1 MPTTY
6 HIPLKSL
13 QPIHMKIIELYL
25 KCWKKK
31 DIADEVG
38 VSCTTV
44 SHTLRDP
51 IAQKIINCHDERQPE
66 KEFFA
71 IGSDGGTNSSQSD
84 TLQVNPTFF

>member
-13 QPIHMKIIELYL
+13 QPIHMKIIKLYL
-25 KCWKKK
+25 KSWKKK

-51 IAQKIINCHDERQPE
+51 IAQKIINAMMKDNLKKSFLQSAQMGALILH
-66 KEFFA
+66 
-71 IGSDGGTNSSQSD
+71 SQTPSK
-84 TLQVNPTFF
+84 

>member
-13 QPIHMKIIELYL
+13 QPIHLKIIELYL

-31 DIADEVG
+31 DIAEEVG

-51 IAQKIINCHDERQPE
+51 VAQKIINQILIDSLKYE
-66 KEFFA
+66 
-71 IGSDGGTNSSQSD
+71 
-84 TLQVNPTFF
+84 

>member
-31 DIADEVG
+31 DIALELG
-38 VSCTTV
+38 VSCSTV

-51 IAQKIINCHDERQPE
+51 IAQEIIKTIMKDNLQ
-66 KEFFA
+66 K
-71 IGSDGGTNSSQSD
+71 SMQSILPAD
-84 TLQVNPTFF
+84 

>member
-31 DIADEVG
+31 DIAEEVG

-51 IAQKIINCHDERQPE
+51 VAQEIIKTIMKDSLQKSMQAILPE
-66 KEFFA
+66 
-71 IGSDGGTNSSQSD
+71 D
-84 TLQVNPTFF
+84 

>member
-13 QPIHMKIIELYL
+13 QPVHVKIIDLYL

-31 DIADEVG
+31 DIALELG
-38 VSCTTV
+38 VSCSTV

-51 IAQKIINCHDERQPE
+51 ISQEIIKKIMKENLQKSMQVILPE
-66 KEFFA
+66 
-71 IGSDGGTNSSQSD
+71 D
-84 TLQVNPTFF
+84 

>member
-13 QPIHMKIIELYL
+13 QPMHMKIIKLYL
-25 KCWKKK
+25 QCWKKK
-31 DIADEVG
+31 DIAEEVG

-51 IAQKIINCHDERQPE
+51 VAQKIINQILIESLKNE
-66 KEFFA
+66 
-71 IGSDGGTNSSQSD
+71 
-84 TLQVNPTFF
+84 

>member
-13 QPIHMKIIELYL
+13 QPMHFKIIELYL

-31 DIADEVG
+31 DIASELG
-38 VSCTTV
+38 VCCSTV

-51 IAQKIINCHDERQPE
+51 IAQKIINAMMKDSL
-66 KEFFA
+66 KKSF
-71 IGSDGGTNSSQSD
+71 
-84 TLQVNPTFF
+84 LQFSEQK

>member
-31 DIADEVG
+31 DIAAELG
-38 VSCTTV
+38 VSATTV

-51 IAQKIINCHDERQPE
+51 IAQEIIKNIMKENLQKSMQAILPE
-66 KEFFA
+66 
-71 IGSDGGTNSSQSD
+71 D
-84 TLQVNPTFF
+84 

>member
-6 HIPLKSL
+6 LIPLKSL

-31 DIADEVG
+31 DIAAELG
-38 VSCTTV
+38 VSATTV

-51 IAQKIINCHDERQPE
+51 VAQIIIKTIM
-66 KEFFA
+66 KENLQKSMQA
-71 IGSDGGTNSSQSD
+71 I
-84 TLQVNPTFF
+84 LP

>member
-1 MPTTY
+1 
-6 HIPLKSL
+6 
-13 QPIHMKIIELYL
+13 MKIIKLYL

-51 IAQKIINCHDERQPE
+51 IAQKFINQILIDSLKYE
-66 KEFFA
+66 
-71 IGSDGGTNSSQSD
+71 
-84 TLQVNPTFF
+84 

>member
-1 MPTTY
+1 
-6 HIPLKSL
+6 
-13 QPIHMKIIELYL
+13 MKIIKLYL

-51 IAQKIINCHDERQPE
+51 IAQKIINQIMKDSLKKSMQH
-66 KEFFA
+66 F
-71 IGSDGGTNSSQSD
+71 S
-84 TLQVNPTFF
+84 LQA

>member
-13 QPIHMKIIELYL
+13 QPIHIKIIERYL

-31 DIADEVG
+31 DIANEVG
-38 VSCTTV
+38 VSATTV

-51 IAQKIINCHDERQPE
+51 IAQKIINAMMKDSL
-66 KEFFA
+66 KKSF
-71 IGSDGGTNSSQSD
+71 
-84 TLQVNPTFF
+84 LQFPGQK

>member
-13 QPIHMKIIELYL
+13 QPIHMKIIDLYL

-31 DIADEVG
+31 DIAAEIG
-38 VSCTTV
+38 VSATTV

-51 IAQKIINCHDERQPE
+51 VAQIIIKTIMKENLQKSMQAILPE
-66 KEFFA
+66 
-71 IGSDGGTNSSQSD
+71 D
-84 TLQVNPTFF
+84 

>member
-31 DIADEVG
+31 DIAAELV
-38 VSCTTV
+38 VSATTV

-51 IAQKIINCHDERQPE
+51 IAQKIINAMM
-66 KEFFA
+66 KESLHKSFLTF
-71 IGSDGGTNSSQSD
+71 SQQ
-84 TLQVNPTFF
+84 T

>member
-13 QPIHMKIIELYL
+13 QPMHMKIIELYL

-31 DIADEVG
+31 DIANELG
-38 VSCTTV
+38 VSATTV

-51 IAQKIINCHDERQPE
+51 IAQGIINAMM
-66 KEFFA
+66 KEGLKKNFLDQRHET
-71 IGSDGGTNSSQSD
+71 I
-84 TLQVNPTFF
+84 VNF

>member
-25 KCWKKK
+25 KCWKQK
-31 DIADEVG
+31 DIASELG
-38 VSCTTV
+38 VCCSTV

-51 IAQKIINCHDERQPE
+51 VAQVIIKTIM
-66 KEFFA
+66 KENLQKSMQA
-71 IGSDGGTNSSQSD
+71 ILPAD
-84 TLQVNPTFF
+84 

>member
-13 QPIHMKIIELYL
+13 QPIHIKIIELYL

-31 DIADEVG
+31 DIAAEVG
-38 VSCTTV
+38 VSASTV

-51 IAQKIINCHDERQPE
+51 IAQKIINAMM
-66 KEFFA
+66 KESLHKSFLTF
-71 IGSDGGTNSSQSD
+71 SQQ
-84 TLQVNPTFF
+84 T

>member
-13 QPIHMKIIELYL
+13 QPMHIKIIELYL

-31 DIADEVG
+31 DIAAELG
-38 VSCTTV
+38 ISTTTV

-51 IAQKIINCHDERQPE
+51 IAQKIIATVLSSRLQ
-66 KEFFA
+66 
-71 IGSDGGTNSSQSD
+71 NS
-84 TLQVNPTFF
+84 FKHYG

>member
-13 QPIHMKIIELYL
+13 QPVHMKIIDLYP

-31 DIADEVG
+31 DIALELG
-38 VSCTTV
+38 VSCGTV

-51 IAQKIINCHDERQPE
+51 ISQKIINSMMKD
-66 KEFFA
+66 
-71 IGSDGGTNSSQSD
+71 S
-84 TLQVNPTFF
+84 LQKCMMQFSPQK

>member
-13 QPIHMKIIELYL
+13 QPIHMKIIKLYL
-25 KCWKKK
+25 KCCKKK
-31 DIADEVG
+31 DIAEEVG

-51 IAQKIINCHDERQPE
+51 VAQKIINQILIDSLKYE
-66 KEFFA
+66 
-71 IGSDGGTNSSQSD
+71 
-84 TLQVNPTFF
+84 

>member
-31 DIADEVG
+31 DIACELG
-38 VSCTTV
+38 VSTTTV

-51 IAQKIINCHDERQPE
+51 FAQKIINTMMKDVLKNNFSLFPPQ
-66 KEFFA
+66 KK
-71 IGSDGGTNSSQSD
+71 
-84 TLQVNPTFF
+84 